1 MNRFWSFAGLLV
13 AFIVAVTFFGQPV
26 RSDIES
32 KPQRWEYRTE
42 TVEPTLLSQRLN
54 EWGSEHWEV
63 FAVERGDTVLV
74 QDGVTKLTVANFQV
88 TARRPLK

>member
-13 AFIVAVTFFGQPV
+13 AFVFAITFFGRPAQ
-26 RSDIES
+26 SDTASPNI
-32 KPQRWEYRTE
+32 RWEYRTE

-54 EWGSEHWEV
+54 EWGGDRWEV
-63 FAVERGDTVLV
+63 FCVERGDSMLEQGDTPRLK
-74 QDGVTKLTVANFQV
+74 VTTYQI

>member
-13 AFIVAVTFFGQPV
+13 AFVFAVTFFGQPAQ
-26 RSDIES
+26 SDVEANS
-32 KPQRWEYRTE
+32 GRWEYRTE

-54 EWGSEHWEV
+54 EWGSDRWEV
-63 FAVERGDTVLV
+63 FCVERGDTTLE
-74 QDGVTKLTVANFQV
+74 QDGGTRLKVANYQV